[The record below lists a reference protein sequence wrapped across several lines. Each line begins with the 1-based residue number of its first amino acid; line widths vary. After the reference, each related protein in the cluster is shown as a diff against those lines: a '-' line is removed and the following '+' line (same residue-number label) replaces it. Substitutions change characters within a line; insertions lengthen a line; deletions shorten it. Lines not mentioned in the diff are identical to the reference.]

1 MTSTSFDTV
10 CGRRILITGEVGS
23 GKTTLMRKLLNEALE
38 GGKEEI
44 TLIDMA
50 PERISTENGSIGGR
64 LLGNPVKRV
73 RLLTPSGIKAPRLT
87 AKSPDELVLIA
98 DSNRAKIEKVL
109 EMFNKAPT
117 KVLFINDA
125 SMYLQRGDLETLLA
139 AISKAETVVV
149 NAYLGERLKNDLGTG
164 LSKLERELVL
174 SLGEKMDD
182 VIQL

>member
-1 MTSTSFDTV
+1 LTSTSFDSV
-10 CGRRILITGEVGS
+10 RGKSILITGEVGS
-23 GKTTLMRKLLNEALE
+23 GKTTLTRKLLNEAIE
-38 GGKEEI
+38 GGNEKI

-64 LLGNPVKRV
+64 LLENPVTRV

-87 AKSPDELVLIA
+87 AKNPDELVSIA

-109 EMFNKAPT
+109 ETFNKVPT